1 MKKFPEGTISLFA
14 EEVNVSDR
22 MIKKY
27 IRELKNLGLIRRI
40 GSNRNGHW
48 EVQYDFMDIEKE
60 DID

>member
-1 MKKFPEGTISLFA
+1 MFA